1 MLEYSILFLLSLIS
15 IYCTVQ
21 KLPNTD
27 NFVYSLLYIGFI
39 TPLSEEAIFRSVLKN
54 ALTDV
59 PYNIYINSLLFG
71 LVHLLNYQF
80 IPDKK
85 IIIFQFFMTTY
96 MGYLCT
102 IQESF
107 LYSYLIHMSYN
118 VFLIIVSYSIV
129 YYQPKD
135 IIADE
140 ITPDETIMII
150 YRSKTVDDML
160 SSKIKFKTVKKSKLQ
175 PDQLNR
181 IKLLETVSHKKCR
194 NKIVN

>member
-102 IQESF
+102 MQESF

-118 VFLIIVSYSIV
+118 AFLIIVSYSIV
-129 YYQPKD
+129 YQNKS
-135 IIADE
+135 IHG
-140 ITPDETIMII
+140 TIMII

-160 SSKIKFKTVKKSKLQ
+160 SSNIGFKTVKKSKLQ